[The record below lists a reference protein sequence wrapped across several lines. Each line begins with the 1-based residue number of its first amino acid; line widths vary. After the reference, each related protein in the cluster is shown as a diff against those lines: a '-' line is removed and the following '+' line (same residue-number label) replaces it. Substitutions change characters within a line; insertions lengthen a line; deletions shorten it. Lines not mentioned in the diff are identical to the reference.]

1 MSQTQSNDIAKTIKP
16 PKKTLYPSQ
25 AKALVQKYGFW
36 RTLGKQWELALLSV
50 PFLLFVIVNNY
61 FPIWGWSY
69 AFFEAGKDMF
79 PNFDAFRGFDFF
91 TEIFTKE
98 MLLYAIRNTLGIS
111 VLNLVLGYV
120 SSIGLA
126 VLLNEVRVKW
136 FKRTVQTISYLPH
149 FVSWVVAATL
159 INIALS
165 PESGIVNQV
174 LVNIGVLRAP
184 KNFILDASPGFWL
197 LMAIT
202 NVWKSIGWSAIIYIA
217 AMAGI
222 DPELY
227 DAASVDGAGRIR
239 RIFAITLPGIFP
251 IIKLLM
257 ILSIGNLFRTNFEQ
271 LLLLQ
276 RPFTINYS
284 EVVDTYIF
292 KLVWNNPNRMRVN
305 IPMGTAAGIANSLIS
320 FILVLTANRLSR
332 LQDGE
337 SMF

>member
-1 MSQTQSNDIAKTIKP
+1 LSRIIRKNP
-16 PKKTLYPSQ
+16 PDKLFKSQ
-25 AKALVQKYGFW
+25 AGELVYKYGFW
-36 RTLGKQWELALLSV
+36 RTLGRQWELAALSV

-79 PNFDAFRGFDFF
+79 PNFQAFRGLDFF
-91 TEIFTKE
+91 SDIFSKE
-98 MLLYAIRNTLGIS
+98 MFWKAFRNTLGVS

-120 SSIGLA
+120 TSISLA
-126 VLLNEVRVKW
+126 VILNEVRVKW

-159 INIALS
+159 INITLS
-165 PESGIVNQV
+165 PESGIVNQ
-174 LVNIGVLRAP
+174 LLTGLGILREP

-217 AMAGI
+217 AMTGI

-227 DAASVDGAGRIR
+227 EAANMDGASRIR

-251 IIKLLM
+251 MIKLLM

-271 LLLLQ
+271 LLLMQ
-276 RPFTINYS
+276 RPFTLDFS

-292 KLVWNNPNRMRVN
+292 KLVWNNPDRIKVN

-320 FILVLTANRLSR
+320 FALVLSANRLSR
-332 LQDGE
+332 FMDGE

>member
-1 MSQTQSNDIAKTIKP
+1 MSQAIINKP
-16 PKKTLYPSQ
+16 PGKVKPRTQ
-25 AKALVQKYGFW
+25 AAELVAKYGFW
-36 RTLGKQWELALLSV
+36 RTLIRQWELVVLSV
-50 PFLLFVIVNNY
+50 PFLLYVIVNNY

-79 PNFDAFRGFDFF
+79 PNFNAFRGFDFF
-91 TEIFTKE
+91 RQIFEKE
-98 MLLYAIRNTLGIS
+98 MLRNAIRNTLGVS

-120 SSIGLA
+120 TSIGLA
-126 VLLNEVRVKW
+126 VLLNEVRIKW

-159 INIALS
+159 INVALS
-165 PESGIVNQV
+165 PDSGIVNAV
-174 LVNIGVLRAP
+174 LVNTGILREP

-202 NVWKSIGWSAIIYIA
+202 NVWKSVGWSAIIYIA
-217 AMAGI
+217 AMTGI

-227 DAASVDGAGRIR
+227 EAASIDGAGRLR
-239 RIFAITLPGIFP
+239 RIFAITLPGILP
-251 IIKLLM
+251 MIKLLM

-276 RPFTINYS
+276 RPFTIDYS

-292 KLVWNNPNRMRVN
+292 KLVWNNPDRMKVN

-320 FILVLTANRLSR
+320 FVLVLSANRLSR
-332 LQDGE
+332 LHDGE

>member
-1 MSQTQSNDIAKTIKP
+1 MSQAVTAIP
-16 PKKTLYPSQ
+16 PKKEKRRTQ
-25 AKALVQKYGFW
+25 AGELVRKYGFW
-36 RTLGKQWELALLSV
+36 RVLGRQWELAVMSV

-69 AFFEAGKDMF
+69 AFFEAGRDMF
-79 PNFDAFRGFDFF
+79 PNFSAFRGFDFF
-91 TEIFTKE
+91 RDIFGKE
-98 MLLYAIRNTLGIS
+98 MLMKAIRNTLGVS

-120 SSIGLA
+120 TSIGLA

-165 PESGIVNQV
+165 PDSGILNQV
-174 LVNIGVLRAP
+174 LVSIGALKEP

-202 NVWKSIGWSAIIYIA
+202 NVWKSVGWSAIIYLA
-217 AMAGI
+217 AMTGI

-227 DAASVDGAGRIR
+227 EAASMDGAGRLK

-251 IIKLLM
+251 MIKLLM
-257 ILSIGNLFRTNFEQ
+257 ILSIGSLFRTNFEQ
-271 LLLLQ
+271 LLLMQ
-276 RPFTINYS
+276 RPFTIDYS
-284 EVVDTYIF
+284 EVIDTYIF
-292 KLVWNNPNRMRVN
+292 KLVWNNPDRMKVN
-305 IPMGTAAGIANSLIS
+305 IPMGTAAGIANSLLS
-320 FILVLTANRLSR
+320 FILVLSANRLSR
-332 LQDGE
+332 LHDGE

>member
-1 MSQTQSNDIAKTIKP
+1 MT
-16 PKKTLYPSQ
+16 Q
-25 AKALVQKYGFW
+25 AKKVKRPKIRYSSEARALVMKYGFW
-36 RTLGKQWELALLSV
+36 KTLSKQWELALLSV

-79 PNFDAFRGFDFF
+79 PNFDAFRGLDFF
-91 TEIFTKE
+91 REIFSKE
-98 MLLYAIRNTLGIS
+98 MLIYAIRNTLGIS

-126 VLLNEVRVKW
+126 VILNEVRTKW

-159 INIALS
+159 INIAFS
-165 PESGIVNQV
+165 PETGVVNHV
-174 LVNIGVLRAP
+174 LVGVGIFREP

-197 LMAIT
+197 FMAIT
-202 NVWKSIGWSAIIYIA
+202 SVWKSVGWSAIIYLA
-217 AMAGI
+217 AMTGI
-222 DPELY
+222 DEQLY
-227 DAASVDGAGRIR
+227 EAASIDGAGRIR

-251 IIKLLM
+251 MIKLLM

-276 RPFTINYS
+276 RPFTLAYS
-284 EVVDTYIF
+284 EVIDTYIF
-292 KLVWNNPNRMRVN
+292 KLVWNNPDRMKVN
-305 IPMGTAAGIANSLIS
+305 IPMGTAAGIANSIIS
-320 FILVLTANRLSR
+320 FILILTANRLSR
-332 LQDGE
+332 LHDGE
-337 SMF
+337 AMF